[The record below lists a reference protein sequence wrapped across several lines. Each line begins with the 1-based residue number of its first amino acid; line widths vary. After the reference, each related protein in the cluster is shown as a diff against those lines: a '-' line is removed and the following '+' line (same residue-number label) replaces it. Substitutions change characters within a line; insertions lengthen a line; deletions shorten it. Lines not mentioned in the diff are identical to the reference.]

1 MGKPVPMGTELAP
14 LYAVSGAPGAGKT
27 SVQAALLAARSG
39 LVVMDIDE
47 LLEDSALLGVPIA
60 VPEAAPIWP
69 AYGRMWRRII
79 DMTRRSG
86 HPVAFL
92 SPNIPSELLGA
103 AGYLLLDCDDDVR
116 AERLR
121 ARGWNATQVESAL
134 CDARAYRPLFDRA
147 VRTDDTGPDG
157 VAKRILAWIDSLAEA
172 AASGPT

>member
-1 MGKPVPMGTELAP
+1 MDTALAP

-27 SVQAALLAARSG
+27 STQAALLASGNG

-86 HPVAFL
+86 HPVLFL
-92 SPNIPSELLGA
+92 SPNIPTELPDA
-103 AGYLLLDCDDDVR
+103 TAYLLLDCDDAVR
-116 AERLR
+116 AGRLR
-121 ARGWNATQVESAL
+121 ARGWDPTQVDAAL
-134 CDARAYRPLFDRA
+134 EDARAYRPLFDT
-147 VRTDDTGPDG
+147 VIRTDDTDPVG
-157 VAKRILAWIDSLAEA
+157 VASRILAWSSTVEVH
-172 AASGPT
+172 

>member
-1 MGKPVPMGTELAP
+1 MDTALAP

-27 SVQAALLAARSG
+27 STQAALLASGRG

-86 HPVAFL
+86 HPVLFL
-92 SPNIPSELLGA
+92 SPNIPTELPDA
-103 AGYLLLDCDDDVR
+103 TAYLLLDCDDAVR
-116 AERLR
+116 AGRLR
-121 ARGWNATQVESAL
+121 ARGWDPTQVDAAL
-134 CDARAYRPLFDRA
+134 EDARAYRPLFDT
-147 VRTDDTGPDG
+147 VIRTDDTDPVG
-157 VAKRILAWIDSLAEA
+157 VASRILAWSSTVEVH
-172 AASGPT
+172 